1 MLNKAISCPICENT
15 EINYYVKKN
24 DYSFDNCNNCGFIFL
39 NPMPNQATLN
49 KIYTDED
56 TKANGGYKKA
66 SSRLRRAFIK
76 LPRFFPY
83 VFNKNSLDF
92 GCGGGFVAYALSFIA
107 KSSVG
112 VDINQKAVTYAKK
125 KFNSVNFYCKDFHD
139 LLKSNKRY
147 DFIHSSEIIEH
158 VSDVNLYMKTLSH
171 LTNTKGHV
179 YITTPDLGHP
189 KVPENITEWDVLC
202 PPIHV
207 QHFTK
212 KTVTILFKKYDFD
225 IIKFYKNKKPGL
237 VFLSRKL

>member
-1 MLNKAISCPICENT
+1 
-15 EINYYVKKN
+15 
-24 DYSFDNCNNCGFIFL
+24 
-39 NPMPNQATLN
+39 MPNQATLN

-56 TKANGGYKKA
+56 TKANVGYKKA

-76 LPRFFPY
+76 LPRFSPY

-125 KFNSVNFYCKDFHD
+125 KFNGVNFYCEDFHD

-189 KVPENITEWDVLC
+189 KVPKNITEWDVLC

-212 KTVTILFKKYDFD
+212 KTVTILFKKY
-225 IIKFYKNKKPGL
+225 G
-237 VFLSRKL
+237 

>member
-15 EINYYVKKN
+15 EINYYVKKD
-24 DYSFDNCNNCGFIFL
+24 DYSFDNCNNCEFIFL

-56 TKANGGYKKA
+56 TKANGGYKKE

-125 KFNSVNFYCKDFHD
+125 K
-139 LLKSNKRY
+139 
-147 DFIHSSEIIEH
+147 I
-158 VSDVNLYMKTLSH
+158 
-171 LTNTKGHV
+171 
-179 YITTPDLGHP
+179 
-189 KVPENITEWDVLC
+189 
-202 PPIHV
+202 
-207 QHFTK
+207 
-212 KTVTILFKKYDFD
+212 
-225 IIKFYKNKKPGL
+225 
-237 VFLSRKL
+237 

>member
-15 EINYYVKKN
+15 EINYYVKKD
-24 DYSFDNCNNCGFIFL
+24 DYSFDNCNNCEFIFL

-56 TKANGGYKKA
+56 TKANVGYKKA

-112 VDINQKAVTYAKK
+112 VDINQKAVT
-125 KFNSVNFYCKDFHD
+125 
-139 LLKSNKRY
+139 
-147 DFIHSSEIIEH
+147 
-158 VSDVNLYMKTLSH
+158 
-171 LTNTKGHV
+171 
-179 YITTPDLGHP
+179 
-189 KVPENITEWDVLC
+189 
-202 PPIHV
+202 
-207 QHFTK
+207 
-212 KTVTILFKKYDFD
+212 
-225 IIKFYKNKKPGL
+225 
-237 VFLSRKL
+237 